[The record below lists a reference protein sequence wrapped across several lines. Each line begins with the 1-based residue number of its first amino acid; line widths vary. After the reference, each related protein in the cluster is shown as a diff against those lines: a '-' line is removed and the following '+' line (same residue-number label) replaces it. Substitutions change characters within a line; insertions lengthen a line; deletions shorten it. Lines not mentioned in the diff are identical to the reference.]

1 MCSQTQAT
9 TTCKQCCIVSDTLYY
24 TRLHYTTL
32 HTTLHTAIHCKY
44 LHSHIFSWKLI
55 YSLCCAS
62 VFLDAIHTS
71 PFLWYILLLCPP
83 SCVPHLPSAGCGWGE
98 EVGPAE
104 PSSTVCAVVLF
115 LPHKELR
122 SIVYVFPIINVVA
135 GVGAANM

>member
-9 TTCKQCCIVSDTLYY
+9 TASSAALCQIHYY
-24 TRLHYTTL
+24 TRLHY
-32 HTTLHTAIHCKY
+32 TTLHTAIHCKY

-62 VFLDAIHTS
+62 VFLNAIHTS
-71 PFLWYILLLCPP
+71 PFLWYFYSALLPA

-115 LPHKELR
+115 LPHRELR
-122 SIVYVFPIINVVA
+122 FIVYVFPIINVVA